1 MSPEGKPVF
10 TIYLDQNMWI
20 GLKDA
25 VAGRA
30 SAERFVGIPEMC
42 AAAVEAERCR
52 FVLSYSHYEET
63 HRRPQVSDRAEL
75 AHVMLALTRAQTI
88 AIPEVIIRHEVRR
101 ALRAVLDPDGELPI
115 YDPFGWGV
123 DHAVGQPI
131 LAGLVASTT
140 IPHEYQGVA
149 VAELQFGALVGS
161 MDDTPGLSADHPL
174 HSRTN
179 NRSYIAQWTELG
191 ARMKDWSR
199 DRVRADNFTIASE
212 LVGLIPI
219 IDDVAAPLG
228 LSSND
233 VISLGREGL
242 ERFMSQLP
250 MESIVAYLH
259 RSEVLTDR
267 EWRVNDHND
276 VVYLSAAAAYCD
288 AVVGERH
295 WTSKLAQPR
304 CPTRASFVGSSPEDL
319 RRLLGDLA

>member
-1 MSPEGKPVF
+1 MF

-30 SAERFVGIPEMC
+30 SAERFAGVPEMC

-63 HRRPQVSDRAEL
+63 HRRPRATDRAEL
-75 AHVMLALTRAQTI
+75 AHVMLALTGAQTI

-101 ALRAVLDPDGELPI
+101 ALSVVLDLDGEPGA
-115 YDPFGWGV
+115 YDPFGWGA
-123 DHAVGQPI
+123 DHAFGQPI
-131 LAGLVASTT
+131 IAGLVTATT
-140 IPHEYQGVA
+140 IPHEYQDAA

-161 MDDTPGLSADHPL
+161 MEDTPGLSADHPL

-179 NRSYIAQWTELG
+179 NRSYIAERTELG
-191 ARMKDWSR
+191 ARMQDWSR
-199 DRVRADNFTIASE
+199 DRVRADNFTQASE

-219 IDDVAAPLG
+219 IDEVAAPLG

-233 VISLGREGL
+233 LISLGREGL
-242 ERFMSQLP
+242 ERFVSLLP
-250 MESIVAYLH
+250 MESIVAHLH
-259 RSEVLTDR
+259 RSELLTDR
-267 EWRVNDHND
+267 VWQVNDHND

-304 CPTRASFVGSSPEDL
+304 CPTQAGFIGSSPEDL
-319 RRLLGDLA
+319 RRLLGELA